1 MANTTIYPYGV
12 GGQTPSGIGLNAG
25 TFVDAVMAAQEN
37 NYVFQWLLQD
47 VDEVG
52 DEINK
57 MIWHIGD
64 RKFIDALGSEIKGKV
79 VLKRKAVGADYSN
92 QSANDTLTNLYNGGY
107 ISSPDEL
114 RIEEALCY
122 PARPLTL
129 VGNPNET
136 DRTTADFSFAQ
147 WFVNATS
154 ITQRITLST
163 TARLFVIL
171 PPNIKSIGNWIFA
184 YASLAYTKIVFTG
197 TTPPTSV
204 SKYAIGY
211 DNAAAKI
218 YVPDAN
224 YNEYATALSPITTY
238 ATNTQLL
245 RISDLSEEESA
256 KIEVVTFD

>member
-64 RKFIDALGSEIKGKV
+64 RKFIDALGSEIKGK
-79 VLKRKAVGADYSN
+79 LILERKTPINYKYK
-92 QSANDTLTNLYNGGY
+92 SANATLTALYNNGY

-114 RIEEALCY
+114 HIEEALCY
-122 PARPLTL
+122 PEKGLKL
-129 VGNPNET
+129 ISDINEMSRMNV
-136 DRTTADFSFAQ
+136 DYSFAQ

-154 ITQRITLST
+154 ISQRIAT
-163 TARLFVIL
+163 TDAKLFIIL
-171 PPNIKSIGNWIFA
+171 PPNIKSIGDWIFA
-184 YASLAYTKIVFTG
+184 YGSVDYTKIVFTG
-197 TTPPTSV
+197 STPPTTV
-204 SKYAIGY
+204 GKYALGY
-211 DNAAAKI
+211 NGNSAKI

-238 ATNTQLL
+238 STGTQLL
-245 RISDLSEEESA
+245 RISDLSEEEAA
-256 KIEVVTFD
+256 KIEVVTFN